1 MFRDLKDSRPFPT
14 LFHNRPLFHNG
25 QFSARVLFGDSG
37 SSTLNSTYNIRTPN
51 DGRPVSTSR
60 LTVFKIRFVPCF
72 NCLAVLV
79 PGTIPSMIIEYST
92 PSSSSRSSWVIVHG
106 GSSKRVNRKV

>member
-1 MFRDLKDSRPFPT
+1 RT
-14 LFHNRPLFHNG
+14 LFVGRRSVHNG
-25 QFSARVLFGDSG
+25 QFSVRVFFGDRG

-60 LTVFKIRFVPCF
+60 LTVFKVRFVPLF

-92 PSSSSRSSWVIVHG
+92 PLSTSRSSCVIVHG
-106 GSSKRVNRKV
+106 GSSKRVNRKVCT